1 MRKIFLIFAIF
12 VFSYGESVFI
22 NDFQSDL
29 YSKSGANNMKKI
41 TMNLEIDTR
50 DDNVNKSAIY
60 DALNIIVGS
69 YYVEDIMTS
78 LGKENFKATLMKYL
92 SKKYSIDIDQIYILS
107 LKIVNEV
114 DIDKIIE
121 AIRQKN
127 LCNEDNNKE
136 NSKDYINKEFGK
148 DYNEP

>member
-29 YSKSGANNMKKI
+29 YSKSGANIMKKI

-136 NSKDYINKEFGK
+136 NSKDYINREFGK
-148 DYNEP
+148 DYNKP